1 MSKNKVSNGKSAEA
15 HAYTPGLKIKGFESI
30 TKERVLPVEGT
41 VYLKEGDGVGF
52 DTVVARS
59 KIPGDPQMINVAE
72 TLGVDPGMID
82 GFLKKKPG
90 DRVKKGEV
98 IAQDKALFG
107 LIKRFVYSPID
118 GNIETISDVTGQAIV
133 REDPIDIEV
142 DSYIRGKVS
151 TVIPGKGVRVTTNAA
166 IVQGIFGIGGES
178 FGELAIAVASPTERL
193 TAEKIIDAHREKIV
207 VGGSFVSEEAFMK
220 AKSVGAKGIIVGGI
234 DVEELIDILKEDI
247 GVAITGEE
255 DVGLTLVVT
264 EGFGEMPMS
273 ARAFN
278 LLKSL
283 EGSSASIN
291 GTTQIRAGV
300 IRPEII
306 VPYDES
312 RKAGAEGDEL
322 AHGMR
327 PGTVVRIIRDPYF
340 GKIAAITGLPIELVK
355 VETESLVR
363 VATVRLDDGS
373 EATIPR
379 ANLEVI
385 EE

>member
-1 MSKNKVSNGKSAEA
+1 MAPKGKSAEA
-15 HAYTPGLKIKGFESI
+15 HAYTPGLKIKSFETVS
-30 TKERVLPVEGT
+30 KERVLPIEGT
-41 VYLKEGDGVGF
+41 VFLKVGDQVGF

-59 KIPGDPQMINVAE
+59 KIPGDPQMINIAE

-90 DRVKKGEV
+90 DRVKKGEI

-118 GNIETISDVTGQAIV
+118 GQIETLSDVTGQAII

-142 DSYIRGKVS
+142 DSYIQGKVS
-151 TVIPGKGVRVTTNAA
+151 RVIAGKGVDVTTNAA

-178 FGELAIAVASPTERL
+178 FGDLSMAVDSPSERL
-193 TAEKIIDAHREKIV
+193 APEKITEKHKDKII
-207 VGGSFVSEEAFMK
+207 VGGSFVSEEAFLK
-220 AKSVGAKGIIVGGI
+220 AKSVGARGIIVGGI
-234 DVEELIDILKEDI
+234 DVEELIDIIKEDI

-255 DVGLTLVVT
+255 DVGLTLIVT

-273 ARAFN
+273 TRAFN

-283 EGSSASIN
+283 EGSRASIN

-306 VPYDES
+306 VPYDSSKEA
-312 RKAGAEGDEL
+312 RAETEQL
-322 AHGMR
+322 AHGMK

-340 GKIAAITGLPIELVK
+340 GKIATVTGLPIELVK

-363 VATVRLDDGS
+363 VATVKLEGGS

>member
-1 MSKNKVSNGKSAEA
+1 
-15 HAYTPGLKIKGFESI
+15 
-30 TKERVLPVEGT
+30 
-41 VYLKEGDGVGF
+41 
-52 DTVVARS
+52 
-59 KIPGDPQMINVAE
+59 MINIAE

-82 GFLKKKPG
+82 SFLKKKPG

-118 GNIETISDVTGQAIV
+118 GEIETISDVTGQAIV

-142 DSYIRGKVS
+142 DSYIQGKVS
-151 TVIPGKGVRVTTNAA
+151 SVVPGKGVHVTTNAA

-178 FGELAIAVASPTERL
+178 FGDLAMAVSSPSERL
-193 TAEKIIDAHREKIV
+193 TSDKITDAHKDKIII
-207 VGGSFVSEEAFMK
+207 GGSFVGEDAFIK
-220 AKSVGAKGIIVGGI
+220 AKSIGARGIIVGGI

-255 DVGLTLVVT
+255 DVGLTLIVT

-283 EGSSASIN
+283 EGRRASIN

-300 IRPEII
+300 MRPEII

-312 RKAGAEGDEL
+312 VKPGAEGDEL
-322 AHGMR
+322 AHGMKA
-327 PGTVVRIIRDPYF
+327 GTVVRIIRDPYF
-340 GKIAAITGLPIELVK
+340 GKIATVTSLPVELVK